1 MSKQEQ
7 LGIHVA
13 HDVRMLRET
22 FAALASSHPPAVA
35 EALGDAF
42 CLRARNLLDFFRL
55 ERKRDDE
62 ILASDFTRAPYRPVH
77 ITALPEDIPRRLVKQ
92 LAPLNGRRTG
102 EERKRIG
109 PGAHAQIFEA
119 IDQEI
124 RLFEIQLDDESK
136 AIWRG
141 RPGA

>member
-7 LGIHVA
+7 LGVHVA

-22 FAALASSHPPAVA
+22 FAALSAPHPPAVA

-42 CLRARNLLDFFRL
+42 CLRARNLIDFFKL

-62 ILASDFTRAPYRPVH
+62 ILASDFTAAQYRPVH
-77 ITALPEDIPRRLVKQ
+77 ITTLPEDIPRRLVKQ
-92 LAPLNGRRTG
+92 LAPLNGRRTA
-102 EERKRIG
+102 EARKRIG
-109 PGAHAQIFEA
+109 SDVHAQIFEA

-124 RLFEIQLDDESK
+124 RLFETRLDEESK
-136 AIWRG
+136 AIWRA
-141 RPGA
+141 RTGA